1 MGGKRKKIN
10 LALVL
15 CAAIVL
21 NCMAWFGA
29 GTKPEAAK
37 AAETQELTLPEG
49 GLEQL
54 NTYEITEE
62 EAAKVPSYDNGI
74 YLYDNSIFSRGTGNY
89 GYNQLSS
96 KQKTFYDSL
105 ENSLRNFNN
114 DDNGT
119 YAEITISGKA
129 NYSPFRANFFN
140 AGIQKE
146 EASQAWVA
154 FLADHPWLFWLGSY
168 ASGSDGS
175 FIPLVKEEYEN
186 NVALQKSLDTTIQ
199 NAAGS
204 YVNAVTGVSDT
215 YEKVRIIHDR
225 IVDHVN
231 YAYKSDG
238 KTPEDAN
245 WAHSV
250 LGVLDGSHNTVV
262 CEGYAKAFS
271 FILNILGIPNVY
283 IVGDS
288 DGTGHAWNAVSFDD
302 GSTYYYVDVTWDDQ
316 GGKGSTIENTYIYF
330 AMPKDK
336 FEPDHTADTT
346 SGIGFNWQ
354 YALPTLGNDMD
365 KTYFKKYA
373 AYATDDM
380 VSDTASATDFVNK
393 AKEMAPGANCLM
405 LLGENALQSVAM
417 ALGVTSYSYVPVKEY
432 GMRLY
437 TTPSGK
443 TPTPEPTMSAT
454 PTPAPGTEPSSGP
467 DTSPTPAPTSSSSPA
482 VPSGAHIFSDY
493 NYNKPVADNEAV
505 IYGNGAAR
513 TVDGKKVNN
522 KIFTAYTDI
531 SASYKYTVNSKGVV
545 KALTGKV
552 IAGITKSATKPEVNS
567 KNKITDTSASKIARA
582 KIKNGQI
589 TVTALG
595 KESGLVYLWVIDTG
609 SKGISA
615 CCPINVKM
623 APKQLKVQ
631 DTSGTALSKPKLE
644 NGKSLNIRIAGIVS
658 GTTETNDCTYTS
670 EVNTALQSYI
680 QVSPIGSSGNQFTIQ
695 ATGLKNNKNTNVFIT
710 FKCNQ
715 NNKKIKFALT
725 ITK

>member
-1 MGGKRKKIN
+1 MGSKRKRIN
-10 LALVL
+10 VALVL
-15 CAAIVL
+15 CAAIIL
-21 NCMAWFGA
+21 NCMAWFGND
-29 GTKPEAAK
+29 TTPEAAK
-37 AAETQELTLPEG
+37 AAEVQELALPEG

-54 NTYEITEE
+54 NAYEITEE

-74 YLYDNSIFSRGTGNY
+74 SLYDNSIFSRGTGNY
-89 GYNQLSS
+89 GYSQLDS

-105 ENSLRNFNN
+105 ETALRNFNN
-114 DDNGT
+114 DDSGT
-119 YAEITISGKA
+119 YAGITISGKTS
-129 NYSPFRANFFN
+129 YSPFRANFNN

-146 EASQAWVA
+146 EASKTWVA

-238 KTPEDAN
+238 STPEDAN

-262 CEGYAKAFS
+262 CEGYAKTFS

-288 DGTGHAWNAVSFDD
+288 EGVGHAWNAVSFDD
-302 GSTYYYVDVTWDDQ
+302 GSTYYYIDVTWDDQ

-336 FEPDHTADTT
+336 FEPKHTADTT
-346 SGIGFNWQ
+346 SGTGFNWQ

-393 AKEMAPGANCLM
+393 AKGMAPGANCLM
-405 LLGENALQSVAM
+405 LLGDNAIKSVAS
-417 ALGVTSYSYVPVKEY
+417 ALNVTSYSYVPVKEY
-432 GMRLY
+432 NMNLY

-454 PTPAPGTEPSSGP
+454 PTPTPGTEPSSGP
-467 DTSPTPAPTSSSSPA
+467 DTSPTPVPTSSSSPV

-505 IYGNGAAR
+505 IYGNGAAKI
-513 TVDGKKVNN
+513 VDGKKVNN

-531 SASYKYTVNSKGVV
+531 SASYKYTVNSNGVV
-545 KALTGKV
+545 KASTGKV
-552 IAGITKSATKPEVNS
+552 VVGITKSAAKPEVNN
-567 KNKITDTSASKIARA
+567 KNKITDTSASNIARA

-609 SKGISA
+609 SKGVSA
-615 CCPINVKM
+615 SCPINVKM
-623 APKQLKVQ
+623 APKKLKVQ
-631 DTSGTALSKPKLE
+631 DSSGTALSKPKLE
-644 NGKSLNIRIAGIVS
+644 NGKSLNVRVAGVVS
-658 GTTETNDCTYTS
+658 GTTETKDCTYTA
-670 EVNTALQSYI
+670 EVNTASQSYI
-680 QVSPIGSSGNQFTIQ
+680 QVSTKGTSGNEFIIK
-695 ATGLKNNKNTNVFIT
+695 ATGLKNNKNTKATVI

-715 NNKKIKFALT
+715 NNKKVKFSLT